1 MAEYEERI
9 IIEKPKGRSATS
21 GERSTES
28 YALLQDDWLW
38 SLRAAN
44 RTKSTLDSYIETTRF
59 FLQFLRAKG
68 MPADVHA
75 ITREHI
81 ESYMVHLLTE
91 PNPRTRKPV
100 MPATAHKRYRALQ
113 QFFKWLV
120 EQGEIKKSPMERMKP
135 PMLPEQQPS
144 IPTEADVK
152 ALLKACDG
160 RDFYAR
166 RDVALVRTLM
176 DTGMRVS
183 ELVGMKLQD
192 VDWEQGAIVV
202 LGKGRKIRSC
212 PFGNK
217 TGSAL
222 KSYLRVRAMHRGAQQ
237 SDMFWM
243 GRVKPLTRSG
253 VLQVL
258 QNRGKAAGLGEKLHP
273 HQFRNFFAKT
283 WLKQGG
289 TETGLMRLAGWK
301 SSVMVRRYTASAQD
315 ELARDEHQRLRPGD
329 SY

>member
-9 IIEKPKGRSATS
+9 IIEKSVGKNGAA

-44 RTKSTLDSYIETTRF
+44 RTPSTLESYIETTRF
-59 FLQFLRAKG
+59 FYQFLRSKG
-68 MPADVHA
+68 MPTDVAA

-91 PNPRTRKPV
+91 PNPRTRQPV

-120 EQGEIKKSPMERMKP
+120 EQGELKQSPMDRMKP
-135 PMLPEQQPS
+135 PLLPEQQPS

-152 ALLKACDG
+152 ELLKACDG
-160 RDFYAR
+160 RDFYSR

-183 ELVGMKLQD
+183 ELVGMKLAD

-222 KSYLRVRAMHRGAQQ
+222 KSYLRVRAMHRSAQN

-258 QNRGKAAGLGEKLHP
+258 VKRAKEAGLGEKLHP
-273 HQFRNFFAKT
+273 HQFRNFFSVN
-283 WLKQGG
+283 WLRGGG

-301 SSVMVRRYTASAQD
+301 SRSMVQRYTSTAQD
-315 ELARDEHQRLRPGD
+315 QLAKEEHGRLRIGD
-329 SY
+329 NF